1 MTRLTWYDGLSLQ
14 QQRRV
19 REIIA
24 AATEADGVA
33 PVGESV
39 LAELGRS
46 RTRHLLATGDDGAIV
61 GYLNRTP
68 EMAELVVDPPARG
81 HGVGRALVAAVGP
94 GSSGPSVW
102 AHGTLPAAVAVAA
115 AAGLVPVRRLLQ
127 LRRPLRDVPS
137 VPVGDGLV
145 IRTYAGAADEA
156 ELLRVNNAAFDWHPE
171 QGGQSAEDLAETMSA
186 PWFDPAGLF
195 LAFDA
200 ADPARLLGF
209 HWTKVHGPLLG
220 EVYVVGV
227 DPGAQGRGLGRLL
240 TAVGMAHLADRLGPD
255 AQMLLYVEADNT
267 AAVRTYLGLG
277 FTEYRVDTAYAP
289 SAQP

>member
-1 MTRLTWYDGLSLQ
+1 MLLLVVT
-14 QQRRV
+14 
-19 REIIA
+19 
-24 AATEADGVA
+24 
-33 PVGESV
+33 V
-39 LAELGRS
+39 L
-46 RTRHLLATGDDGAIV
+46 GAITV
-61 GYLNRTP
+61 HRAALQATSKGDQEIYFRSANAILNGEDLYDVSDSHGWHYVYPPPRLHQP
-68 EMAELVVDPPARG
+68 LMIAREHFEKRKNVVRPQ
-81 HGVGRALVAAVGP
+81 H
-94 GSSGPSVW
+94 
-102 AHGTLPAAVAVAA
+102 
-115 AAGLVPVRRLLQ
+115 RLLQ

-137 VPVGDGLV
+137 VPVGEGLV
-145 IRTYAGAADEA
+145 IRTYTGAADDA

-200 ADPARLLGF
+200 ADAARLLGF

-240 TAVGMAHLADRLGPD
+240 TAVGMAYLADRLGPD
-255 AQMLLYVEADNT
+255 AQVLLYVEADNT